1 MKKLEKVFLAGSLA
15 LAMFGIVLTGCGN
28 TAGSDNGNTEQA
40 VETEQPAEA
49 ANITVTFMEGETTL
63 GTVETAAGVALDASA
78 YSAFEAKEDYEF
90 LGWYETPS
98 FLESSKKDP
107 SVDTFT
113 EDTTL
118 FGNYKK
124 AVVTE
129 DTRLWYL
136 AGTSQVG
143 PMKDNNW
150 AGDISDELKE
160 SFQLKP
166 TGNATNEFQ
175 ITIDLF
181 EGDQFQVIHDW
192 SWDGQKGFGWFTDL
206 DETQMESGGSLGG
219 SAKTAN
225 VNVLVS
231 GNYTITLTTDPD
243 NAALDTL
250 VVVRNGDPLTE
261 GEAVEEE
268 PFEVTDATNVKAK
281 GSWVADWSEWR
292 ELERV
297 DGTNTFTVTMDLD
310 ADVELGFSV
319 FQGDEDTGI
328 FLKEENVSDDASKAI
343 IAETGNNIKT
353 TEAGSYTFTVNLDD
367 MSVTVAK

>member
-1 MKKLEKVFLAGSLA
+1 MKKLSQKLLAGA
-15 LAMFGIVLTGCGN
+15 MTLAMAGMMLAGCGQ
-28 TAGSDNGNTEQA
+28 TAEEGDSTKTVVEEQA
-40 VETEQPAEA
+40 PAEA
-49 ANITVTFMEGETTL
+49 ATITITFMEGETTL
-63 GTVETAAGVALDASA
+63 GTAETAAGVALDASA
-78 YSAFEAKEDYEF
+78 FAAFENKEDYEF

-107 SVDTFT
+107 AVDTFT
-113 EDTTL
+113 EDATL
-118 FGNYKK
+118 FGNFKK

-160 SFQLKP
+160 SFQLKA
-166 TGNATNEFQ
+166 TGNAVNEFQ

-192 SWDGQKGFGWFTDL
+192 SWDGQKGFGWFTEL

-219 SAKTAN
+219 SSKTAN

-243 NAALDTL
+243 NQALDTL

-261 GEAVEEE
+261 GQAVEEE
-268 PFEVTDATNVKAK
+268 PFEVTEDTNVKAK

-297 DGTNTFTVTMDLD
+297 EGTNTFTVTMDLD
-310 ADVELGFSV
+310 ADVEMGFSV

-328 FLKEENVSDDASKAI
+328 FLKEQDVTEDSKAI

-353 TEAGSYTFTVNLDD
+353 LEAGSYTFTVNLDD

>member
-1 MKKLEKVFLAGSLA
+1 MKKFAKKSLITVLTLAMAGMMLAG
-15 LAMFGIVLTGCGN
+15 CGKSAEEN
-28 TAGSDNGNTEQA
+28 AAAGAEQA
-40 VETEQPAEA
+40 AEETADA
-49 ANITVTFMEGETTL
+49 AAITVTFMEGDTQL
-63 GTVETAAGVALDASA
+63 GTVETAAGVALDPSA
-78 YSAFEAKEDYEF
+78 YSEFETREDYEF
-90 LGWYETPS
+90 LGWFETPT
-98 FLESSKKDP
+98 FLETSRKDP

-113 EDTTL
+113 EDATL
-118 FGNYKK
+118 FGNFKK

-160 SFQLKP
+160 SFRLKA
-166 TGNATNEFQ
+166 TGNAVNEFQ

-192 SWDGQKGFGWFTDL
+192 SWDGQKGFGWFTEI
-206 DETQMESGGSLGG
+206 DETQMENGGSLGG
-219 SAKTAN
+219 STKTAN

-297 DGTNTFTVTMDLD
+297 EGTNTFTVTMDLE
-310 ADVELGFSV
+310 ADTELGFSV

-328 FLKEENVSDDASKAI
+328 FLKEENVADEDSKAV
-343 IAETGNNIKT
+343 IAATGNNIKT
-353 TEAGSYTFTVNLDD
+353 LEAGTYTFTVDLDD